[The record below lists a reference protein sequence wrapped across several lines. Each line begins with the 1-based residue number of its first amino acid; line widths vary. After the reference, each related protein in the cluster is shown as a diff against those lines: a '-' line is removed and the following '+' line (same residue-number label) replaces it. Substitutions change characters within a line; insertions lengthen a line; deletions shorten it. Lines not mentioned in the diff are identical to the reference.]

1 MASIR
6 GGTEVPVGAGFM
18 SAVTLQGM
26 PTSPVTFTPDDLA
39 QDPYSSSIPFDSNAA
54 DSELPSD
61 AVPGTEPG
69 AAPEVAPDAS
79 PDSVGIEPE
88 SSKKKLAFSPET
100 GEAQIVVNDAVL
112 GSLTSGSSPETFNRV
127 GSPALDYARQM
138 TESPSARAI
147 EGVTRDAVQRSQQA
161 AENSKQNVKI
171 EVRVEGW

>member
-88 SSKKKLAFSPET
+88 SSEPRYVI
-100 GEAQIVVNDAVL
+100 G
-112 GSLTSGSSPETFNRV
+112 
-127 GSPALDYARQM
+127 PARSCVRTCKPDGACRIRR
-138 TESPSARAI
+138 S
-147 EGVTRDAVQRSQQA
+147 TRWT
-161 AENSKQNVKI
+161 NNHTKF
-171 EVRVEGW
+171 